1 MESINRVKEEGKRL
15 KREVREKT
23 VGYILGAL
31 GLVAGLAW
39 NDAIKA
45 LIDQIFPLSKDTII
59 AKFVYAAIITVV
71 IVIATVYIVRYLGK
85 KEE

>member
-45 LIDQIFPLSKDTII
+45 LIDQIFPLSKDTVI